1 MGTLKIDG
9 KLSVGLNNSDSTAC
23 GYGLHVHDLRNA
35 TITPNSFGDQIIIK
49 FNKKNKG
56 EINN

>member
-35 TITPNSFGDQIIIK
+35 TITPNSFGDQNVN
-49 FNKKNKG
+49 FYFD
-56 EINN
+56 